1 MYDTRSKDTVS
12 VLFQYSTSVSSYFTV
27 PVLVYATLMRSI
39 LCNPTSQRGHLCA
52 KLLVAVENFA
62 FEIINNLITS
72 LGSEGLILNSAE
84 NGRPK
89 CQDWL

>member
-39 LCNPTSQRGHLCA
+39 LCNPSQRGHLCA
-52 KLLVAVENFA
+52 KLLVVAVENFA
-62 FEIINNLITS
+62 FDILITS
-72 LGSEGLILNSAE
+72 LGSEGLILDSAD